1 MTDRELS
8 TEIDIADHEAG
19 PEEMVSVD
27 PLEEGLSDPVHDLEE
42 LVESGDLEALDRFIS
57 MLHPADLAVPV
68 SPTSWR
74 NSRIT
79 SGTIL
84 PNTSSPIS

>member
-1 MTDRELS
+1 MVDQEFESAVDITDS
-8 TEIDIADHEAG
+8 EIG

-57 MLHPADLAVPV
+57 MLP
-68 SPTSWR
+68 PTRSMFCA
-74 NSRIT
+74 
-79 SGTIL
+79 L
-84 PNTSSPIS
+84 